1 MINRKIVSTMLAT
14 FAVASIAVAVSTP
27 GGAIVSMITPPS
39 PEPEPKPQESVQD
52 ILDQIQERRSRNRGR
67 SRSNY
72 GSRNYGRRGYNKP
85 DLLKWENDPEFPSD
99 VFTFA
104 RIQYTSNLY
113 YGGYRWGRPDW
124 TVDMPDSDN
133 NFSFRLNQLT
143 SMKVHFERK
152 GAVVVRLDEDKIF
165 KYPFCYLI
173 EPGRIDLTQPE
184 VEGMRKYLRR
194 GGFIMCDDFWGNDE
208 WRALRDQMKI
218 VFPKLSFV
226 ELDLDHEIF
235 NNVYKLKVKPQIPSI
250 GYYYRGQT
258 RDRWDADRAH
268 YQALYDE
275 KGRMMMLACHNTDLG
290 DGWER
295 EGMDA
300 GYFKAYSEKYAYPL
314 GINIITY
321 VLTH

>member
-1 MINRKIVSTMLAT
+1 MINRKTVSTMIAT
-14 FAVASIAVAVSTP
+14 VCVASVAVAISTP
-27 GGAIVSMITPPS
+27 GSSLITSMVA
-39 PEPEPKPQESVQD
+39 EPAQQETDQD
-52 ILDQIQERRSRNRGR
+52 IFDRINERRSR
-67 SRSNY
+67 SRSNSY
-72 GSRNYGRRGYNKP
+72 GNRGYNSRGYGRRGRVP
-85 DLLKWENDPEFPSD
+85 DLLKWDNDNEFPDD

-104 RIQYTSNLY
+104 RIQYTSDLY
-113 YGGYRWGRPDW
+113 YGRYRWGRPDW

-143 SMKVHFERK
+143 SMHVHFEKK
-152 GAVVVRLDEDKIF
+152 GAVVVRLDEKEIY

-173 EPGRIDLTQPE
+173 EPGRIHLTQPE

-208 WRALRDQMKI
+208 WLALRDQMKI
-218 VFPKLSFV
+218 VFPKLKFV

-258 RDRWDADRAH
+258 RDRWDADEAH

-321 VLTH
+321 ILTH